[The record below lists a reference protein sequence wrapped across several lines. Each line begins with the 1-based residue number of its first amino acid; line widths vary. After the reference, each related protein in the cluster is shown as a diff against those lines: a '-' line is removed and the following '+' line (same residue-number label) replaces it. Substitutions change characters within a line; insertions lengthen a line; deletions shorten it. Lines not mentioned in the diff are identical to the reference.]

1 MHFFGEVPRAEALGL
16 NREDRPA
23 AFAGRSESIRLG
35 RDTALAYTNEYPIP
49 SVKRSINLR
58 SVEAGTELDKLGV
71 VPVGTSGATSGT
83 RYIFPPWLPVAGKCA
98 DSMIAKLP
106 PPPVQ
111 HVRVYFTRP
120 RHLGDTRA
128 QFQSPYG
135 GLFELLGE

>member
-1 MHFFGEVPRAEALGL
+1 MLQASPQKINFQRLPPYLSLQLG
-16 NREDRPA
+16 
-23 AFAGRSESIRLG
+23 
-35 RDTALAYTNEYPIP
+35 
-49 SVKRSINLR
+49 NL
-58 SVEAGTELDKLGV
+58 VL
-71 VPVGTSGATSGT
+71 
-83 RYIFPPWLPVAGKCA
+83 FPPWLPVAGKCA